1 VSVFDPTPG
10 RVRPVLIGTGLSLL
24 CGCGGGGEPLAGS
37 RTTGGTA
44 APQSVALSKTESL
57 PAAVPG
63 VDVNAL
69 RYALDDRQ
77 ADTRED
83 AVERLGEL
91 GTEDAV
97 RALEQALRDP
107 DPDVRSAAIGELAD
121 IPGDASAHALSIV
134 LFSEDVNEREDAV
147 DALADL
153 GGLVAYSLLERA
165 LSDEDPYV
173 RRLAAEHLAELQR

>member
-1 VSVFDPTPG
+1 MSVFDPIRG
-10 RVRPVLIGTGLSLL
+10 RARPVLIGAGLSLL
-24 CGCGGGGEPLAGS
+24 CGCGGGEPVPGS
-37 RTTGGTA
+37 PAREGVA
-44 APQSVALSKTESL
+44 APRSVALSKTESP
-57 PAAVPG
+57 PAARPE
-63 VDVNAL
+63 VDVTAL

-77 ADTRED
+77 ADARED

-107 DPDVRSAAIGELAD
+107 DSDVRSAAIGELAD

-147 DALADL
+147 DALADV
-153 GGLVAYSLLERA
+153 GGMVAYSLLERA
-165 LSDEDPYV
+165 LSDEDPYI
-173 RRLAAEHLAELQR
+173 RGLAAEHLGELQR